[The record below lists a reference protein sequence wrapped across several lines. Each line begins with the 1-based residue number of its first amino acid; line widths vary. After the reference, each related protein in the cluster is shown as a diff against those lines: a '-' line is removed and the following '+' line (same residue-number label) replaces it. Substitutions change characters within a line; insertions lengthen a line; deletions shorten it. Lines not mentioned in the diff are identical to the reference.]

1 LKKIKEASDLKK
13 YVLTDVQELSYNDK
27 DESLMAIFKVN
38 HYKNVLP
45 IKETI
50 SKIVIATKQYW
61 GIGDMIYLKKHS

>member
-1 LKKIKEASDLKK
+1 MG
-13 YVLTDVQELSYNDK
+13 VQGLGYDDK
-27 DESLMAIFKVN
+27 DECLVAIFKVDR
-38 HYKNVLP
+38 HKNVLP